1 MNSSLKGVV
10 LVLGGGMFIRLS
22 KFTTLV
28 IVMLKM
34 LSALEV
40 IVSRI
45 SSGREVLG
53 EGGGSVMLRCQKKC
67 NHWWGPVKS
76 GAGWNLTTDEHKNH
90 FQARPREKT
99 KEFLGFEFSIRPPE
113 SNVNQILGRGKFN

>member
-1 MNSSLKGVV
+1 MSHELFTE
-10 LVLGGGMFIRLS
+10 GGGAGAGWRDVHTCLS

-53 EGGGSVMLRCQKKC
+53 EGGGSVMLMMPKEMQSLVGACEI
-67 NHWWGPVKS
+67 WGWVEP
-76 GAGWNLTTDEHKNH
+76 DD
-90 FQARPREKT
+90 
-99 KEFLGFEFSIRPPE
+99 
-113 SNVNQILGRGKFN
+113 